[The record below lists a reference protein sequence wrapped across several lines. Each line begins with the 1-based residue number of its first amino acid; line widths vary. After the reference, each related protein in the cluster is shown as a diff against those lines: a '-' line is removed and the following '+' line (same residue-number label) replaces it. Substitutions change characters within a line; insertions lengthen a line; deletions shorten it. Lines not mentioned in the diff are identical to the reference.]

1 MEGACAEALAAA
13 IATLTHGVIWEDY
26 GGTIISVET
35 AVKYLPRDDRCQMRC
50 LYLVE
55 TFPDGGPLL
64 EWCATYGL
72 EGIVCKRRQP
82 GYAQRAMA
90 SLGQDQMC

>member
-35 AVKYLPRDDRCQMRC
+35 AVKYCHEFLSAAD
-50 LYLVE
+50 E
-55 TFPDGGPLL
+55 
-64 EWCATYGL
+64 
-72 EGIVCKRRQP
+72 
-82 GYAQRAMA
+82 
-90 SLGQDQMC
+90 